1 MPPFCK
7 YSPELN
13 PQLEFCLDRD
23 LLGQIIGSIDDIQDS
38 SKLRRGSPVAHNI
51 YGVAQTI
58 NSANYVYFQAQQH
71 LMHLECW
78 PRAIQI
84 FNEEMLNLHRGQGMD
99 LFWRDTST
107 VPTEEDYLQM
117 ISNKTGGLLRLLA
130 RLMMAMSKSNIDL
143 VPFAE
148 MLGLIFQIQDDYKN
162 LLSSE
167 MSAAKGYCED
177 LTEGKF
183 SFPIIHAIRNSAP
196 GNNEILHILRKR
208 TEDTAIKDY
217 AVTYMRDVT
226 KSFEYTKTVLQGLH
240 NQLKEM
246 VEDIR
251 PFNETIQVILA
262 KLAVD

>member
-1 MPPFCK
+1 MPFFCK
-7 YSPELN
+7 YRPELN
-13 PQLEFCLDRD
+13 PQLKFCLDRD
-23 LLGQIIGSIDDIQDS
+23 LLGHIIGSIDDIQDS
-38 SKLRRGSPVAHNI
+38 SKLRRGSTVAHNI

-148 MLGLIFQIQDDYKN
+148 MLRLIFQIQDDYKN

-167 MSAAKGYCED
+167 MSAAKGYCENF
-177 LTEGKF
+177 TEGKF

-240 NQLKEM
+240 NQLKKM
-246 VEDIR
+246 VKDIR
-251 PFNETIQVILA
+251 SFNETIQGILT
-262 KLAVD
+262 KLAID